1 MRALLR
7 ASFVEL
13 STLGVLLVLLGAG
26 IVFQLL
32 PASGNVTL
40 WGVLVFVLWTGSTV
54 LVYRIL
60 RRR

>member
-1 MRALLR
+1 MRALIR
-7 ASFVEL
+7 ASFIEL
-13 STLGVLLVLLGAG
+13 SILGVLLVMLSIG

-40 WGVLVFVLWTGSTV
+40 WGILVFVLWTGSTV

-60 RRR
+60 RRK